1 MKTLKRAST
10 TLLAALVASLALP
23 GPVMADPPAHAPAHG
38 WRKKNDP
45 YYVGY
50 TGRQW
55 SDDYGIRD
63 GRCDR
68 DRAGAALGAV
78 VGGAI
83 GAAVSDDDDRLI
95 AILAGATIGA
105 VIGHEIGDEMDD
117 DDRACFGHSLE
128 LLEDGHKVVMGRL
141 EARHA
146 VHAHARPP
154 IRARRSRL
162 PPLHAAAGSRWP
174 EAGQGSQC
182 LPVRRRRLAND
193 QGVTRSHAAG

>member
-1 MKTLKRAST
+1 VKTLKIAST
-10 TLLAALVASLALP
+10 LIVAGLVAGLALP
-23 GPVMADPPAHAPAHG
+23 GPVLADPPAHAPAHG

-55 SDDYGIRD
+55 SDDYGVRS

-83 GAAVSDDDDRLI
+83 GAAVGDGDDRLI

-128 LLEDGHKVVMGRL
+128 LLEDGHKVAWDGSKRGMQYTLTPDRRFERDGRVC
-141 EARHA
+141 RHFSLL
-146 VHAHARPP
+146 REFDG
-154 IRARRSRL
+154 RKLSRE
-162 PPLHAAAGSRWP
+162 AAACRYGEGDWRMIKP
-174 EAGQGSQC
+174 
-182 LPVRRRRLAND
+182 
-193 QGVTRSHAAG
+193 

>member
-1 MKTLKRAST
+1 MKIQP
-10 TLLAALVASLALP
+10 LAAAAVAALIACLALP
-23 GPVMADPPAHAPAHG
+23 PAVIADPPSHAPAHG

-50 TGRQW
+50 TGRHW
-55 SDDYGIRD
+55 PDDYGVRS

-83 GAAVSDDDDRLI
+83 GAAVGGGDDQLI

-117 DDRACFGHSLE
+117 RDRACFGHALE
-128 LLEDGHKVVMGRL
+128 LLEDDRRVEWSGSSRGLAYALVPYSRFDHDGR
-141 EARHA
+141 ACRHFTLT
-146 VHAHARPP
+146 
-154 IRARRSRL
+154 RL
-162 PPLHAAAGSRWP
+162 KDGRKLKKLGSACRYGEGDWRMI
-174 EAGQGSQC
+174 ES
-182 LPVRRRRLAND
+182 
-193 QGVTRSHAAG
+193 

>member
-1 MKTLKRAST
+1 VNTLKRAST
-10 TLLAALVASLALP
+10 TLLAVLVASLALP
-23 GPVMADPPAHAPAHG
+23 GPVVADPPAHAPAHG

-55 SDDYGIRD
+55 TDDYGIRD

-95 AILAGATIGA
+95 AVLAGATIGA
-105 VIGHEIGDEMDD
+105 VIGNEIGDEMDD

-128 LLEDGHKVVMGRL
+128 LLEDGHGVVWDGSKRGMQYTLTPDRRFERDGRVCRHFTL
-141 EARHA
+141 LREVDGRMLAKEASACRF
-146 VHAHARPP
+146 
-154 IRARRSRL
+154 
-162 PPLHAAAGSRWP
+162 GEGDWQMFK
-174 EAGQGSQC
+174 G
-182 LPVRRRRLAND
+182 
-193 QGVTRSHAAG
+193 

>member
-1 MKTLKRAST
+1 MRHRGRARRGPRP
-10 TLLAALVASLALP
+10 AGPASWRIRP
-23 GPVMADPPAHAPAHG
+23 RTRPAHG

-55 SDDYGIRD
+55 SDDYGIRG

-128 LLEDGHKVVMGRL
+128 LLEDGHRVVWDGSKRGMQYTL
-141 EARHA
+141 TPD
-146 VHAHARPP
+146 RPL
-154 IRARRSRL
+154 RARRPRL
-162 PPLHAAAGSRWP
+162 PPLLAAARLDGRKLTK
-174 EAGQGSQC
+174 EASACRYGEGDW
-182 LPVRRRRLAND
+182 RMIK
-193 QGVTRSHAAG
+193 T